1 MTVTLVP
8 LVSNYEKLVETRG
21 GGNSGDRRVEGGLV
35 AADPRRTAPSPL
47 GWCSR
52 AQLFERASVRELERV
67 HPASRRNT
75 RETCIGYQRPRPCGV
90 GKPRWLSAAAMPL
103 RVVIPATRSSVMT
116 GASSAARATARA
128 WRARMPA
135 WRIFELNDM
144 REPYRAAV
152 LAT

>member
-75 RETCIGYQRPRPCGV
+75 RETCIGLLEGSNRSRVTGTAAN
-90 GKPRWLSAAAMPL
+90 SARDLFEAGLNEAA
-103 RVVIPATRSSVMT
+103 SVEHGLWVLDQHDD
-116 GASSAARATARA
+116 GAIISLGRTAARS
-128 WRARMPA
+128 
-135 WRIFELNDM
+135 
-144 REPYRAAV
+144 
-152 LAT
+152 